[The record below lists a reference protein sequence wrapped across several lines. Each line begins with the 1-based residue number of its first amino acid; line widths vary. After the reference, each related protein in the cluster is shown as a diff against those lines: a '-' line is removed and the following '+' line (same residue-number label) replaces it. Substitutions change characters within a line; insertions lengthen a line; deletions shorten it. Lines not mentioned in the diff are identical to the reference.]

1 MRPDALA
8 ASPNALVASPY
19 VLAAATFV
27 CLMKI
32 GVYPTPVDRLPD
44 ALGPGR
50 DLWVKRDD
58 LTSRLYGGN
67 KVRKLERILDVA
79 VARGVERIVTVGAA
93 GSHHVLATSIYA
105 GQLGIGVDAVLVPQ
119 PWTPHAAENL
129 RAIAARAR
137 VFPASSFPHAAA
149 IMVDR
154 VACGAYY
161 VPAGG
166 SSRVGALAYADAARE
181 LLLQVEHGDLPE
193 PRVVVVT
200 LGSGGTA
207 AGLAAGLAATHAK
220 TRVLGVTVAEPAFW
234 VAQNARR
241 LAKACLA
248 ELAPGD
254 QTVRLRLD
262 IEDRYLG
269 AGYGHA
275 TPEGEG
281 ATLRAARFGLAL
293 DGTYTAKTFAAAC
306 ALPAENDPILYWHT
320 LSSAPMGPLL
330 EGAPR
335 EEELAAEVRML
346 LPT

>member
-1 MRPDALA
+1 
-8 ASPNALVASPY
+8 
-19 VLAAATFV
+19 
-27 CLMKI
+27 MKL

-58 LTSRLYGGN
+58 LTSALYGGN
-67 KVRKLERILDVA
+67 KVRKLERILEIA
-79 VARGVERIVTVGAA
+79 VARGAARIVTVGAA

-119 PWTPHAAENL
+119 PRTPHAAENL

-137 VFPASSFPHAAA
+137 IFPATSFPHAAT
-149 IMVDR
+149 IVVDR

-161 VPAGG
+161 VPPGG
-166 SSRVGALAYADAARE
+166 SSRAGALAYADAAQE
-181 LLLQVEHGDLPE
+181 LLLQVERGELPE

-207 AGLAAGLAATHAK
+207 AGLAAGFAAAHSK

-234 VAQNARR
+234 VARNARR
-241 LAKACLA
+241 LAKACFA
-248 ELAPGD
+248 ELAPVDGSA
-254 QTVRLRLD
+254 RPRLD
-262 IEDRYLG
+262 IDDHHLG
-269 AGYGHA
+269 DGYGHA
-275 TPEGEG
+275 TPEGRR
-281 ATLRAARFGLAL
+281 ATQRAAPFGIVL

-306 ALPAENDPILYWHT
+306 DLPAASDPILYWHT
-320 LSSAPMGPLL
+320 LSSAPMQPLL
-330 EGAPR
+330 VAAPGEDELGA
-335 EEELAAEVRML
+335 EERAL